1 MFPKASEEDVYPAP
15 NTLEF
20 AEYCEAAGWKFV
32 DAKRKFCIFKKI
44 EQDAMDLFT
53 PDERVENIFNRG
65 IFIDAVILLILYG
78 LNAVIGWFNLCS
90 MFEDEIF
97 SSSSL
102 GSVSVWTVMF
112 LCQLGKLLLEYRQY
126 RKLKKKLNAGDNIY
140 IGNRQ
145 NRNFYFNASDV
156 YKIILL
162 LLLFGF
168 CLFEKWLVLILSV
181 GFILVICLVSMITDK
196 LKLDKETN
204 VAFFAVL
211 AIVFVSLIMAFWAK
225 GSGDESSKEV
235 VTPLV
240 SKDYRDDED
249 VVKEISYDG
258 ERNVLGSVDRYMIFE
273 EEEYIHYDIYKSKHA
288 WILDRIWDELNEG
301 SFDEE
306 TIDCT
311 ADWGAKEALTHNN
324 RIYYVRYEQAILVFG
339 DSEESHLSEA
349 QIDTILKKLE
359 LR

>member
-1 MFPKASEEDVYPAP
+1 M
-15 NTLEF
+15 
-20 AEYCEAAGWKFV
+20 
-32 DAKRKFCIFKKI
+32 
-44 EQDAMDLFT
+44 
-53 PDERVENIFNRG
+53 
-65 IFIDAVILLILYG
+65 
-78 LNAVIGWFNLCS
+78 
-90 MFEDEIF
+90 
-97 SSSSL
+97 
-102 GSVSVWTVMF
+102 
-112 LCQLGKLLLEYRQY
+112 
-126 RKLKKKLNAGDNIY
+126 
-140 IGNRQ
+140 
-145 NRNFYFNASDV
+145 
-156 YKIILL
+156 II
-162 LLLFGF
+162 
-168 CLFEKWLVLILSV
+168 
-181 GFILVICLVSMITDK
+181 DK
-196 LKLDKETN
+196 LKLDKEMN
-204 VAFFAVL
+204 VALLAVL
-211 AIVFVSLIMAFWAK
+211 AIVFVSLIMAFWTK

-240 SKDYRDDED
+240 SKDYRDVED